1 MPTLPIL
8 KQMAGQAVSRAC
20 PLPGADT
27 GQEEVRLPLGVP
39 AIDAC
44 LSGGLV
50 RHGLHEV
57 RCSEARDIGTAAGFV
72 LSLLTRAERE
82 KMDWES
88 GSVANQATNWATG
101 RILWIIDPTAG
112 FDSGLPFSDGLDQH
126 GLNAGR
132 LVLIR
137 PERLR
142 DAIWSAG
149 EAARCGDLAALIIQI
164 RGNPATFD
172 ATVSRRLLLR
182 ARENRVLT
190 LVLRQSGEEE
200 ASAALTRWHVS
211 VCPSLLDKGS
221 LDNGLPDLA
230 AENQFLGIGHMR
242 LALTLEKNRNGQMG
256 QWHVSWNPQTGAFE
270 HAVQNPQAA
279 HPGHPLSV
287 SSNRPDRPAEM
298 GQVVALERAS

>member
-8 KQMAGQAVSRAC
+8 KQMAGQAVSRAG

-39 AIDAC
+39 AIDVC

-57 RCSEARDIGTAAGFV
+57 RCSEARDIGTAAGFA
-72 LSLLTRAERE
+72 LSLLTRADRE
-82 KMDWES
+82 N
-88 GSVANQATNWATG
+88 GLANASRTDG
-101 RILWIIDPTAG
+101 RILWIIDPAAG
-112 FDSGLPFSDGLDQH
+112 FDSGLPFADGLDQH

-137 PERLR
+137 PERLK

-164 RGNPATFD
+164 RGNPAAFD

-211 VCPSLLDKGS
+211 VCPSLLDKGLPDKGS

-242 LALTLEKNRNGQMG
+242 LALTLEKNRNGQTG